1 MNNTQKKIVVNTA
14 LRSINPK
21 WGYNKSLY
29 RSLYPIYS
37 DQNVMRIYRDL
48 HDRIFEIKN
57 EIKYENDFFIYEKS
71 FFELKIRECYKIY
84 TNPDGNKLLPSKENK
99 DFMYKL
105 IKNILSIA
113 LKSLCLYDNINYSL
127 GIIENVKIDWNLS
140 EKEFWSK
147 YFGVIWKNSAL
158 NH

>member
-1 MNNTQKKIVVNTA
+1 
-14 LRSINPK
+14 
-21 WGYNKSLY
+21 
-29 RSLYPIYS
+29 
-37 DQNVMRIYRDL
+37 
-48 HDRIFEIKN
+48 
-57 EIKYENDFFIYEKS
+57 
-71 FFELKIRECYKIY
+71 
-84 TNPDGNKLLPSKENK
+84 
-99 DFMYKL
+99 MYKL